1 MQRRD
6 EPGWHAKA
14 CHHTDSH
21 DTDWHHD
28 TDRHDKEIAR

>member
-14 CHHTDSH
+14 
-21 DTDWHHD
+21 WHRD